1 MDTVGDLARTLVL
14 RTHQTRL
21 NRDLDQLG
29 TEIATGFVRDPVSH
43 LGGDVSS
50 LVSIDRRLAQL
61 ETYRVN
67 TGEAAFLTGTMQTT
81 LEEIQTRSEQLS
93 QVLLAVELTPNDEM
107 FRTLSTEAGN
117 ALGHMLNGL
126 NRSVAGRFLFSGT
139 ATDTPAVIESEA
151 MIAELQTALAGS
163 TTAAEVETALDGW
176 FDAPGGGFETDGYL
190 GSTTSLA
197 PLELSA
203 TESAGV
209 DIRGD
214 DEVFRDV
221 MKAMAKAALASDD
234 TLSLSGAVKVDLIS
248 SAALD
253 LQTAMASMVE
263 LRAGL
268 GTLEQRIE
276 ETTARNAAERTA
288 TSIARLDLVGT
299 DQFETAT
306 RYENTRAQLESLY
319 AITVRSSRMSLVEFL
334 R

>member
-21 NRDLDQLG
+21 NRDLDRLG
-29 TEIATGFVRDPVSH
+29 TEIATGFVRDPVAH
-43 LGGDVSS
+43 LGGDVST

-67 TGEAAFLTGTMQTT
+67 TTEAGFLSGTMQTT
-81 LEEIQTRSEQLS
+81 LDEIQTRSELLS
-93 QVLLAVELTPNDEM
+93 QVLLSVELTPNEEM
-107 FRTLSTEAGN
+107 LRTFSTEAEN
-117 ALGHMLNGL
+117 ALGNMLNGL

-139 ATDTPAVIESEA
+139 ATDTPAVVDSET
-151 MIAELQTALAGS
+151 MISDLQTALVGAVD
-163 TTAAEVETALDGW
+163 AADVEAALDTW
-176 FDAPGGGFETDGYL
+176 FDTLGGGFETDGYL
-190 GSTTSLA
+190 GSTVSLA
-197 PLELSA
+197 PLQLSA

-209 DIRGD
+209 DIRAD
-214 DEVFRDV
+214 DPVFRDV
-221 MKAMAKAALASDD
+221 MKAMAKAALASDSALGLAGD
-234 TLSLSGAVKVDLIS
+234 VKIELIS
-248 SAALD
+248 NAALD
-253 LQTAMASMVE
+253 LQTAVASLVE

-276 ETTARNAAERTA
+276 EVTARNSAERTA

-299 DQFETAT
+299 DEFETAT
-306 RYENTRAQLESLY
+306 RYENTRVQLEALY